1 MIERRLNLVTAKSL
15 QMISGRLLAALLL
28 LLFAESPAGLAE
40 STKAYLD
47 GDEALL
53 IGIGGGVPLLIE
65 HLLPATDSTQRAI
78 IPRPVLVDDVIARKF
93 GGGFH
98 VGKSNFL
105 NGTFGSTITPA
116 LAGIGIIAG
125 NFTWP
130 EERPGKDALQDFHI
144 YHSGLWATA
153 GVTGI
158 AKYVFA
164 RPRPFLHYYPDS
176 AASHEHNYSE
186 ARKSFFS
193 GHASSAFYSVTYL
206 NKRTRAIMRQRLS
219 AEEYRDWRWLPPTV
233 LFSWGSYVCWTRI
246 RAYQHYFSDVAIGAL
261 AGYLLAELF
270 YSLGDER
277 CHENDVNAIEK
288 PVVFIRLPL

>member
-1 MIERRLNLVTAKSL
+1 MNPRHFLVPL
-15 QMISGRLLAALLL
+15 FFLLTTHTQTG
-28 LLFAESPAGLAE
+28 FAESI
-40 STKAYLD
+40 KQYLE

-53 IGIGGGVPLLIE
+53 IGVGAGVPLLIE
-65 HLLPATDSTQRAI
+65 HLLPATDSTQRTLI
-78 IPRPVLVDDVIARKF
+78 GRPILLDDVITRKL
-93 GGGFH
+93 GGGFY

-125 NFTWP
+125 NLTWP
-130 EERPGKDALQDFHI
+130 EARPGKDALQDFHL

-158 AKYVFA
+158 VKYAFA
-164 RPRPFLHYYPDS
+164 RPRPFLHYFPDS

-186 ARKSFFS
+186 SRKSFFS
-193 GHASSAFYSVTYL
+193 GHASGALYAMTYL

-219 AEEYRDWRWLPPTV
+219 AGDYRDWRWLPPTV
-233 LFSWGSYVCWTRI
+233 LFGWGSYVCWTRI
-246 RAYQHYFSDVAIGAL
+246 RAYQHYFSDVAVGAL
-261 AGYLLAELF
+261 TGYLLAELF

-277 CHENDVNAIEK
+277 RHETDVNAIEK
-288 PVVFIRLPL
+288 PIVFIRLPL